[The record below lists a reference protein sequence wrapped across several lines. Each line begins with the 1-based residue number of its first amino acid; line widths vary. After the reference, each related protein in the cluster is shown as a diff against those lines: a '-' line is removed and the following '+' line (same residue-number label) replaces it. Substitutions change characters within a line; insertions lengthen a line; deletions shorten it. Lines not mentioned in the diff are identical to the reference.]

1 MRRRKERDDEGE
13 SLKLFTKMTNKKKKT
28 YEKYGESDS
37 DKN

>member
-13 SLKLFTKMTNKKKKT
+13 SFSLFRKMSNKKKKT